1 MWSCPHCQLPLQPG
15 SSGASLV
22 CANRHEFDRAR
33 EGYVN
38 LLPANRKRSREP
50 GDSTE
55 MIAARRRVHESGA
68 YVELASAISGQLA
81 SLATME
87 AMLDLGC
94 GEGFYLDAMA
104 AAQPAAQLCAVDISR
119 AAVRLAARRHRS
131 ASIAVAS
138 AFHLPLPE
146 SCMDAVLRVFAPSDD
161 AQLARVLKPGGH
173 YLEVCPGPRHL
184 WQLREQLYRV
194 PREHAPARVEV
205 AGMDLVASQNVA
217 YELPLDRALLADLVT
232 MTPFAHRGQRARRE
246 ALLASGLHAVSMA
259 FSLHLFR
266 LNR

>member
-15 SSGASLV
+15 ASGASLV

-50 GDSTE
+50 GDSPE

-68 YVELASAISGQLA
+68 YGELARAIGEQLA
-81 SLATME
+81 SLPTME
-87 AMLDLGC
+87 TMLDLGC
-94 GEGFYLDAMA
+94 GEGYYLDAMA
-104 AAQPAAQLCAVDISR
+104 TAQPSADLCAVDISR

-138 AFHLPLPE
+138 AFRLPLPE

-161 AQLARVLKPGGH
+161 AQLTRVLKHGGH

-184 WQLREQLYRV
+184 WQLRKQLYGV

-205 AGMDLVASQNVA
+205 AGMDLVASQDIA
-217 YELPLDRALLADLVT
+217 YELPLDSVLLADLVT

-246 ALLASGLHAVSMA
+246 ALLASGVGAVSMV

-266 LNR
+266 LDR